1 MKSNAWTEKFM
12 RGVFFI
18 AACASVLAVAL
29 ICVFLFANGVP
40 AMSEIGFLDF
50 LTGTMW
56 KPNND
61 IYGILPMI
69 VGSLYVTA
77 GAIIIGV
84 PIGILTAV
92 FMALGI
98 AATCFSGCGL
108 TEGNG
113 GTSASE
119 PTKAAATAAPKDTA
133 TPTPKAT
140 AAPKPTKAAAQTGSG
155 SQSGN
160 TGNTSSEAEKEI
172 TYINGVLTDSD
183 EDSVT
188 IEYGS
193 DGDFNQTT
201 FDISNADIQIGENKK
216 QGGPLAANLNLK
228 IGYYV
233 ENGDYIAVS
242 VYGDGSESMTPS
254 WVYNY
259 EMKSVSGNVRYND
272 DSTMTIE
279 TGSDGDFYEMTFD
292 ISSAELDIQVDEVI
306 GVSGLRTSLNVDVNY
321 YVKDGVN
328 IATYVYSDGT
338 EYFSPSQLYN
348 MEQRNTQAEEDTQEY
363 EESGDADYIDEEEET
378 SEDY

>member
-1 MKSNAWTEKFM
+1 M
-12 RGVFFI
+12 RIIGIGDNVCDKYRTISTMFPGGQALNVAVYCRLQGCFSAYMGVFGTDRVGNHIKETLTAVGVEFSRCRTYEGENGYAVVDLI
-18 AACASVLAVAL
+18 DGDRSFVSSNKGGVLREHPLRLTASDLSYIDSFEVVHTSNNSYFDDQLPLLKPLVPL
-29 ICVFLFANGVP
+29 VSYDFSRSWEDIERRQHICPWLD
-40 AMSEIGFLDF
+40 IGFL
-50 LTGTMW
+50 
-56 KPNND
+56 
-61 IYGILPMI
+61 
-69 VGSLYVTA
+69 S
-77 GAIIIGV
+77 
-84 PIGILTAV
+84 
-92 FMALGI
+92 
-98 AATCFSGCGL
+98 CS
-108 TEGNG
+108 
-113 GTSASE
+113 
-119 PTKAAATAAPKDTA
+119 
-133 TPTPKAT
+133 
-140 AAPKPTKAAAQTGSG
+140 
-155 SQSGN
+155 
-160 TGNTSSEAEKEI
+160 
-172 TYINGVLTDSD
+172 DSD

-201 FDISNADIQIGENKK
+201 FDISNADIQIGGNKK

-363 EESGDADYIDEEEET
+363 EESGDEDYIEDDGET
-378 SEDY
+378 FEDY

>member
-1 MKSNAWTEKFM
+1 MNCKKL
-12 RGVFFI
+12 R
-18 AACASVLAVAL
+18 
-29 ICVFLFANGVP
+29 
-40 AMSEIGFLDF
+40 
-50 LTGTMW
+50 
-56 KPNND
+56 
-61 IYGILPMI
+61 
-69 VGSLYVTA
+69 
-77 GAIIIGV
+77 
-84 PIGILTAV
+84 AV

-98 AATCFSGCGL
+98 IVTCFSGCGL

-113 GTSASE
+113 GASAPA
-119 PTKAAATAAPKDTA
+119 PTKAATAAPKITA
-133 TPTPKAT
+133 TATPKAT
-140 AAPKPTKAAAQTGSG
+140 AAPKPTKAAQTGSG

-160 TGNTSSEAEKEI
+160 TGNTSSESEKEI

-201 FDISNADIQIGENKK
+201 FDISNADIQIGGNKK
-216 QGGPLAANLNLK
+216 EGGPLAANLNLK

-242 VYGDGSESMTPS
+242 VYGDGSESMLPS
-254 WVYNY
+254 WVYDY

-272 DSTMTIE
+272 DSAMTIE

-306 GVSGLRTSLNVDVNY
+306 GVSGLRTSLNVDVDY

-348 MEQRNTQAEEDTQEY
+348 MEQRNTQAEENTQEY
-363 EESGDADYIDEEEET
+363 EESGDVDYMDEDGET

>member
-1 MKSNAWTEKFM
+1 MNYKK
-12 RGVFFI
+12 
-18 AACASVLAVAL
+18 
-29 ICVFLFANGVP
+29 
-40 AMSEIGFLDF
+40 
-50 LTGTMW
+50 
-56 KPNND
+56 
-61 IYGILPMI
+61 
-69 VGSLYVTA
+69 
-77 GAIIIGV
+77 
-84 PIGILTAV
+84 LTAV

-155 SQSGN
+155 SQSSN

>member
-1 MKSNAWTEKFM
+1 MNYKK
-12 RGVFFI
+12 
-18 AACASVLAVAL
+18 
-29 ICVFLFANGVP
+29 
-40 AMSEIGFLDF
+40 
-50 LTGTMW
+50 
-56 KPNND
+56 
-61 IYGILPMI
+61 
-69 VGSLYVTA
+69 
-77 GAIIIGV
+77 
-84 PIGILTAV
+84 LTAV

-98 AATCFSGCGL
+98 AATCFSGCGP

>member
-1 MKSNAWTEKFM
+1 
-12 RGVFFI
+12 
-18 AACASVLAVAL
+18 
-29 ICVFLFANGVP
+29 
-40 AMSEIGFLDF
+40 MSGGRENELQEIDSS
-50 LTGTMW
+50 
-56 KPNND
+56 
-61 IYGILPMI
+61 IYGI
-69 VGSLYVTA
+69 GNSSN
-77 GAIIIGV
+77 
-84 PIGILTAV
+84 V
-92 FMALGI
+92 FFRMRTDRGD
-98 AATCFSGCGL
+98 
-108 TEGNG
+108 G
-113 GTSASE
+113 GTSAPE

-348 MEQRNTQAEEDTQEY
+348 MEQRNTQVEEDTQEY

>member
-1 MKSNAWTEKFM
+1 MNYKK
-12 RGVFFI
+12 
-18 AACASVLAVAL
+18 
-29 ICVFLFANGVP
+29 
-40 AMSEIGFLDF
+40 
-50 LTGTMW
+50 
-56 KPNND
+56 
-61 IYGILPMI
+61 
-69 VGSLYVTA
+69 
-77 GAIIIGV
+77 
-84 PIGILTAV
+84 LTAV

-98 AATCFSGCGL
+98 AVTCLSGCGL

-113 GTSASE
+113 GTSAPE
-119 PTKAAATAAPKDTA
+119 PTKAAATAAPKITA
-133 TPTPKAT
+133 TATPKAT
-140 AAPKPTKAAAQTGSG
+140 TAPKPTKAAAQTGSG

-160 TGNTSSEAEKEI
+160 TGNTSTESEKEI

-193 DGDFNQTT
+193 DGEFNQTT
-201 FDISNADIQIGENKK
+201 FDISNADIQIGGNKK
-216 QGGPLAANLNLK
+216 QGGPLAASLNLK

-254 WVYNY
+254 WVYDY

-306 GVSGLRTSLNVDVNY
+306 GVSGLRTSLNVDVDY

-363 EESGDADYIDEEEET
+363 EESGDADYIDEYEEN

>member
-1 MKSNAWTEKFM
+1 MNYKK
-12 RGVFFI
+12 
-18 AACASVLAVAL
+18 
-29 ICVFLFANGVP
+29 
-40 AMSEIGFLDF
+40 
-50 LTGTMW
+50 
-56 KPNND
+56 
-61 IYGILPMI
+61 
-69 VGSLYVTA
+69 
-77 GAIIIGV
+77 
-84 PIGILTAV
+84 LTAV

-119 PTKAAATAAPKDTA
+119 PTKAA
-133 TPTPKAT
+133 AT

-233 ENGDYIAVS
+233 ENGNYIAVS

-321 YVKDGVN
+321 YVKDVKR
-328 IATYVYSDGT
+328 VKKV
-338 EYFSPSQLYN
+338 
-348 MEQRNTQAEEDTQEY
+348 
-363 EESGDADYIDEEEET
+363 
-378 SEDY
+378 

>member
-1 MKSNAWTEKFM
+1 MEEHLLRNRPRRRPQQHRRIQLRQLQKPQQHQNLRKQLRRQAQGLS
-12 RGVFFI
+12 
-18 AACASVLAVAL
+18 
-29 ICVFLFANGVP
+29 P
-40 AMSEIGFLDF
+40 AIQETHLQ
-50 LTGTMW
+50 
-56 KPNND
+56 KR
-61 IYGILPMI
+61 
-69 VGSLYVTA
+69 
-77 GAIIIGV
+77 
-84 PIGILTAV
+84 
-92 FMALGI
+92 
-98 AATCFSGCGL
+98 
-108 TEGNG
+108 
-113 GTSASE
+113 
-119 PTKAAATAAPKDTA
+119 K
-133 TPTPKAT
+133 
-140 AAPKPTKAAAQTGSG
+140 
-155 SQSGN
+155 
-160 TGNTSSEAEKEI
+160 
-172 TYINGVLTDSD
+172 YINGVLTDSD

-216 QGGPLAANLNLK
+216 QGGPLAASLNLK

-254 WVYNY
+254 WVDNY

-363 EESGDADYIDEEEET
+363 EESGDGDYIDEEEET

>member
-1 MKSNAWTEKFM
+1 
-12 RGVFFI
+12 
-18 AACASVLAVAL
+18 
-29 ICVFLFANGVP
+29 
-40 AMSEIGFLDF
+40 MSGGRENELQEIDSS
-50 LTGTMW
+50 
-56 KPNND
+56 
-61 IYGILPMI
+61 IYGI
-69 VGSLYVTA
+69 GNSSN
-77 GAIIIGV
+77 
-84 PIGILTAV
+84 V
-92 FMALGI
+92 FFRMR
-98 AATCFSGCGL
+98 TDR
-108 TEGNG
+108 GNG

-119 PTKAAATAAPKDTA
+119 PTKAAATAAPKATA

-155 SQSGN
+155 SQAGN

>member
-1 MKSNAWTEKFM
+1 MNYKK
-12 RGVFFI
+12 
-18 AACASVLAVAL
+18 
-29 ICVFLFANGVP
+29 
-40 AMSEIGFLDF
+40 
-50 LTGTMW
+50 
-56 KPNND
+56 
-61 IYGILPMI
+61 
-69 VGSLYVTA
+69 
-77 GAIIIGV
+77 
-84 PIGILTAV
+84 LTAV

-98 AATCFSGCGL
+98 ATTCFSGCGQ

>member
-1 MKSNAWTEKFM
+1 MNYKK
-12 RGVFFI
+12 
-18 AACASVLAVAL
+18 
-29 ICVFLFANGVP
+29 
-40 AMSEIGFLDF
+40 
-50 LTGTMW
+50 
-56 KPNND
+56 
-61 IYGILPMI
+61 
-69 VGSLYVTA
+69 
-77 GAIIIGV
+77 
-84 PIGILTAV
+84 LTAV

-119 PTKAAATAAPKDTA
+119 PTKAA
-133 TPTPKAT
+133 AT

-216 QGGPLAANLNLK
+216 QGGPLAASLNLK

-242 VYGDGSESMTPS
+242 VYGDGSESTECQL
-254 WVYNY
+254 VFAEATRKY
-259 EMKSVSGNVRYND
+259 
-272 DSTMTIE
+272 IE
-279 TGSDGDFYEMTFD
+279 AGKDQQGKGFD
-292 ISSAELDIQVDEVI
+292 PRKLLAPGAQAIIDKCKEKIELF
-306 GVSGLRTSLNVDVNY
+306 GCAG
-321 YVKDGVN
+321 K
-328 IATYVYSDGT
+328 A
-338 EYFSPSQLYN
+338 
-348 MEQRNTQAEEDTQEY
+348 
-363 EESGDADYIDEEEET
+363 
-378 SEDY
+378 

>member
-1 MKSNAWTEKFM
+1 
-12 RGVFFI
+12 
-18 AACASVLAVAL
+18 
-29 ICVFLFANGVP
+29 
-40 AMSEIGFLDF
+40 MSGGRENELQEIDSS
-50 LTGTMW
+50 
-56 KPNND
+56 
-61 IYGILPMI
+61 IYGIGNSSN
-69 VGSLYVTA
+69 V
-77 GAIIIGV
+77 
-84 PIGILTAV
+84 
-92 FMALGI
+92 
-98 AATCFSGCGL
+98 FSGCGL

-119 PTKAAATAAPKDTA
+119 PTKAA
-133 TPTPKAT
+133 AT

-272 DSTMTIE
+272 DSTMIIE

>member
-1 MKSNAWTEKFM
+1 MSGGRENELQEIDSSVYGIGNSSN
-12 RGVFFI
+12 VFFRMRTDRGEWRN
-18 AACASVLAVAL
+18 
-29 ICVFLFANGVP
+29 IC
-40 AMSEIGFLDF
+40 S
-50 LTGTMW
+50 
-56 KPNND
+56 
-61 IYGILPMI
+61 GIDQ
-69 VGSLYVTA
+69 GGGHS
-77 GAIIIGV
+77 
-84 PIGILTAV
+84 
-92 FMALGI
+92 
-98 AATCFSGCGL
+98 S
-108 TEGNG
+108 TEGYSYAN
-113 GTSASE
+113 SKSHSS
-119 PTKAAATAAPKDTA
+119 TKTYESRCARP
-133 TPTPKAT
+133 
-140 AAPKPTKAAAQTGSG
+140 GSG

-216 QGGPLAANLNLK
+216 QGGPLAASLNLK

-254 WVYNY
+254 WVDNY

-363 EESGDADYIDEEEET
+363 EESGDGDYIDEEEET